1 MRFFTNL
8 FKKKPRVVKTDITRR
23 FNLIGRVGQG
33 SMSKVWRAVDTMSG
47 RTVALKV
54 LDLEKTKRYEARFP
68 GLVKPTEGEVAV
80 QLKHPSIVNTYEHGI
95 TTEDEQ
101 FLAMEFVEGV
111 GLSFLV
117 DVQNKTMQK
126 HRLRFMV
133 ELGRAIEYFH
143 KAHWIH
149 RDICPRNVIIDR
161 DTTSVKLIDF
171 GLVVPNTPDFMQPGN
186 RTGTAQYMAPE
197 LIKRRPTDQRIDIF
211 SYAMTC
217 YEMYTRRLPWDY
229 TADTLDSVVQ
239 HINVPPKH
247 IEQFAPGIDEEVA
260 GIIMQGLVAEPDDRW
275 RTMTQM
281 VGRLEEARSRLEPT
295 PKPTRVRSRRTVEPR
310 MKDEG

>member
-1 MRFFTNL
+1 MSFFTNL
-8 FKKKPRVVKTDITRR
+8 FKKRPKVVKTDITRR

-33 SMSKVWRAVDTMSG
+33 SMSRVWRAVDTATG
-47 RTVALKV
+47 RTIALKV
-54 LDLEKTKRYEARFP
+54 LDLEKTRRLEARFP

-80 QLKHPSIVNTYEHGI
+80 QLKHPHIVNTYEHGI
-95 TTEDEQ
+95 TTDGEQ

-111 GLSFLV
+111 GLSYLV

-126 HRLRFMV
+126 NRLRFMI

-143 KAHWIH
+143 KADWIH
-149 RDICPRNVIIDR
+149 RDICPRNVIVDR
-161 DTTSVKLIDF
+161 ENNSVKLIDF
-171 GLVVPNTPDFMQPGN
+171 GLVVPNTPDFLQPGN
-186 RTGTAQYMAPE
+186 RTGTPYYMAPE

-229 TADTLDSVVQ
+229 TAETLDAVVQ

-247 IEQFAPGIDEEVA
+247 IEQFVPGIDEEIA
-260 GIIMQGLVAEPDDRW
+260 DIIMQGIATDPHDRW

-281 VGRLEEARSRLEPT
+281 VGRLEEVRQ
-295 PKPTRVRSRRTVEPR
+295 RVETAESSSPA
-310 MKDEG
+310 

>member
-1 MRFFTNL
+1 MSFLTDL
-8 FKKKPRVVKTDITRR
+8 FKKKPKVVKTDITRR

-33 SMSKVWRAVDTMSG
+33 SMSRVWRAVDTMSG

-68 GLVKPTEGEVAV
+68 GLVKPTEGDVAV
-80 QLKHPSIVNTYEHGI
+80 QLKHPNIVNTYEHGI
-95 TTEDEQ
+95 TTEGEQ

-111 GLSFLV
+111 GLSYLV

-126 HRLRFMV
+126 HRLRFVV

-143 KAHWIH
+143 KANWIH
-149 RDICPRNVIIDR
+149 RDLCPRNVIIDR
-161 DTTSVKLIDF
+161 ETTSVKLIDF
-171 GLVVPNTPDFMQPGN
+171 GLVVPNTPDFLQPGN
-186 RTGTAQYMAPE
+186 RTGTPYYMAPE
-197 LIKRRPTDQRIDIF
+197 LIKRRKTDQRIDIF

-217 YEMYTRRLPWDY
+217 YEMYARRLPWDY
-229 TADTLDSVVQ
+229 TAESLDAVVQ
-239 HINVPPKH
+239 QINMPPKQLQ
-247 IEQFAPGIDEEVA
+247 QFVPDIDEEVA
-260 GIIMQGLVAEPDDRW
+260 GIIMQGVAPEPDDRW

-281 VGRLEEARSRLEPT
+281 VGRLEEARSRLEPSPT
-295 PKPTRVRSRRTVEPR
+295 PTRVRSKRVVEQR